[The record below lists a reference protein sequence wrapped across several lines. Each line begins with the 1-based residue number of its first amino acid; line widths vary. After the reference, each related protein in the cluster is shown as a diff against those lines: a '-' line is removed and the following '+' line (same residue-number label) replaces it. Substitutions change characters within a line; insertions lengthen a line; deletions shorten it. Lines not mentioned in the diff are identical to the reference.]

1 MKHYSY
7 IYRIYRLTLRLL
19 HFWGIWRLY
28 RYTKKWGNI
37 KQQTFHQWTGG
48 GPFLYISMVGGLE
61 HFYFSI
67 SYIGISIHPN
77 CYSLT
82 PSFFRGVGQ
91 PPNSVYINLICSL
104 WKFPP
109 LSSMLLAINLHGQFG
124 DFSKRG
130 PRLMTPEGINPYSI
144 KLSYG
149 NIPLL
154 SI

>member
-1 MKHYSY
+1 MNWGRAFLVY
-7 IYRIYRLTLRLL
+7 INGWW
-19 HFWGIWRLY
+19 FG
-28 RYTKKWGNI
+28 
-37 KQQTFHQWTGG
+37 TFLFVHH
-48 GPFLYISMVGGLE
+48 ILE
-61 HFYFSI
+61 FPSI
-67 SYIGISIHPN
+67 PTDE
-77 CYSLT
+77 LT

-91 PPNSVYINLICSL
+91 PPNSVYIYINLICSL

-149 NIPLL
+149 NIPLF